1 MLASPWPSLVGTRP
15 WFEQPLERGDLHPSP
30 SGQIQ
35 PSSLSGLEPPI
46 YIEWHP
52 KISCSENHNTRGLSK
67 KNLTHFSVI
76 NSG

>member
-1 MLASPWPSLVGTRP
+1 MLARPRPSLAGAQPRL
-15 WFEQPLERGDLHPSP
+15 EQTLERGDLHPSP
-30 SGQIQ
+30 SGGIQ
-35 PSSLSGLEPPI
+35 PSSLSGPEPFI

-52 KISCSENHNTRGLSK
+52 KISCSENHNTQGLSK